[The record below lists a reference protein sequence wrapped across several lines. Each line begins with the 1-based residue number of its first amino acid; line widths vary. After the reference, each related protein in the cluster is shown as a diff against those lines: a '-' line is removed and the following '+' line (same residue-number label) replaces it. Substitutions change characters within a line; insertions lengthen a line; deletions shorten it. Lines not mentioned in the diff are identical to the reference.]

1 MLTTDDPFQY
11 LGGISLAVRHLD
23 GKPPELY
30 ISNLREAGQN
40 GSGKV
45 ESAAGFLAKELA
57 TRNFHPGYIKGLM
70 AEGYAGTLQIVDSM
84 NNFWGWQAVAREV
97 VRDDQWQEFVDVYVK
112 DKHQLGLRKWFQ
124 ENNPHALAQ
133 TIERMLEAARKDYW
147 KADAATVAELKR
159 EYLALAKQHDVTTD
173 NAALSE
179 FIGLGQQALPS
190 APAKPSS
197 ASRLNTK
204 ADANDRA
211 KPPAK
216 QPSPSVKVASPQA
229 VPVVKGIQL
238 QKLSTLP
245 NTTPSNPWH
254 QSGLWGLIAMLLAF
268 MSGVFLQLRLKKSA

>member
-1 MLTTDDPFQY
+1 
-11 LGGISLAVRHLD
+11 
-23 GKPPELY
+23 
-30 ISNLREAGQN
+30 
-40 GSGKV
+40 
-45 ESAAGFLAKELA
+45 
-57 TRNFHPGYIKGLM
+57 
-70 AEGYAGTLQIVDSM
+70 
-84 NNFWGWQAVAREV
+84 
-97 VRDDQWQEFVDVYVK
+97 
-112 DKHQLGLRKWFQ
+112 
-124 ENNPHALAQ
+124 
-133 TIERMLEAARKDYW
+133 MLEAARKDYW
-147 KADAATVAELKR
+147 KADAATVDELKR

-197 ASRLNTK
+197 ASRSNTK
-204 ADANDRA
+204 TDANDRA
-211 KPPAK
+211 KP
-216 QPSPSVKVASPQA
+216 PSPSVKVASPQA